1 MSEGWFDSGP
11 EANKW
16 RHRGE
21 LLHGRTDGQAA
32 CSLSCCRWPSCRVSV
47 FALRTVTHSS
57 EGPQCCEESG
67 SSETFTK
74 EPPDESTE
82 ADSSPQT
89 IVFSDQKKKLD
100 SVHRR
105 PSTSVALV

>member
-1 MSEGWFDSGP
+1 MDVQTDKQRVLCHVVG
-11 EANKW
+11 
-16 RHRGE
+16 
-21 LLHGRTDGQAA
+21 GRVA
-32 CSLSCCRWPSCRVSV
+32 V

-57 EGPQCCEESG
+57 EDPQRCEESG

-74 EPPDESTE
+74 ELPDESTE

-100 SVHRR
+100 SV
-105 PSTSVALV
+105 ALV